1 MSKRKNSGPAGDCG
15 NDHEHDHDHEADG
28 CARSCVGEQA
38 GLPRRA
44 EFGLSPAEDMI
55 LDITRLVLS
64 AHVAPEAGYRKAAV
78 DYAEA
83 CFGGEPGTTLAAHV
97 AVMVRMI
104 RRERRHPF
112 SFLSFGCRHITTD
125 EEALVSLLQTIS
137 FGNDSDISDALE
149 HLAQGGPVDGM
160 RAAAAVLVRHLQSM
174 AAARAWAR
182 RAATPPGTERTLH

>member
-1 MSKRKNSGPAGDCG
+1 MSKRKNSARADDCG
-15 NDHEHDHDHEADG
+15 NDHDHDHDDSS
-28 CARSCVGEQA
+28 CANTCVGEQA

-44 EFGLSPAEDMI
+44 EFGLTPAEDMI

-64 AHVAPEAGYRKAAV
+64 SHVAPEAGYRKAAV

-83 CFGGEPGTTLAAHV
+83 CFGCEPGATLAAHV
-97 AVMVRMI
+97 AVLVRMI

-112 SFLSFGCRHITTD
+112 SFLSFGCRHITPD

-137 FGNDSDISDALE
+137 FGHDRDIDDALA

-160 RAAAAVLVRHLQSM
+160 RAAAAVLVRHLQAM
-174 AAARAWAR
+174 AAARARAR
-182 RAATPPGTERTLH
+182 RGATPPGTERTLH